1 MSRYKRNFEFCITR
15 IIYSWNFFMVSV
27 QVLESV
33 QFIKMYCNPYANNPN
48 YILPRCK
55 RKTRYCH
62 GNLEKVFKYSSNG
75 RDTRNKSNTRV
86 D

>member
-1 MSRYKRNFEFCITR
+1 
-15 IIYSWNFFMVSV
+15 MVSV

-55 RKTRYCH
+55 RETRYCH